1 MVSLF
6 SIPTLYVPPD
16 IADTLLS
23 LTSSQRLAPGIVIL
37 IFDFDVRQPQNP
49 HASMRRRV
57 GSNMLTI
64 GREPGFCC
72 RLQIRQPVPLP
83 HAVRLTVKSDKILSA
98 LGIWNPEVQ
107 KNGRKLS
114 Q

>member
-1 MVSLF
+1 
-6 SIPTLYVPPD
+6 
-16 IADTLLS
+16 
-23 LTSSQRLAPGIVIL
+23 
-37 IFDFDVRQPQNP
+37 
-49 HASMRRRV
+49 
-57 GSNMLTI
+57 MLTI

-107 KNGRKLS
+107 KKRS
-114 Q
+114 QVKSIVKSSQ